1 MNMGSENGL
10 DQGVVFGELSYAG
23 KSLDVDP
30 LIDRVGEDAAALSVY
45 STRLHFYISTA
56 RDIVEGVQEVRVVA
70 QPFLTPASGQSHP
83 SSHPLTLPPPQ
94 RRVSWIV
101 LVCGR
106 MYQM

>member
-83 SSHPLTLPPPQ
+83 LTLPPPQ
-94 RRVSWIV
+94 RRVSWMVSWIV
-101 LVCGR
+101 LVCGQ